1 MGSNAPSFTKLI
13 TILYDVVGISCTEFY
28 PTQTKNVAKCGQ
40 EPPEWVKTEHPKS
53 PFSQFPAQS
62 L

>member
-13 TILYDVVGISCTEFY
+13 TLHDVVGISCTEFY
-28 PTQTKNVAKCGQ
+28 PTQMKNVAKYGQ

-53 PFSQFPAQS
+53 PSSQFPAQS
-62 L
+62 FK